1 MQHNVLEDI
10 KTQINTTFNALYGWF
25 TVDEK
30 LLHYRPTNS
39 GWSVGQNLEHVSLTN
54 HYLLILI
61 RKATGKAVELA
72 VKKQHAGWPEGY
84 VIDWQKLEAI
94 GQHGVFA
101 WIRPQHMEPT
111 GSVSTEAVKIS
122 LQQQETECLQHLSAL
137 QNGEGVL
144 YKTMM
149 TVNGL
154 GKIDVYH
161 YILFLVQHIKRHL
174 MQVHKIKLEFD
185 QQ

>member
-1 MQHNVLEDI
+1 MKHSVMEDI
-10 KTQINTTFNALYGWF
+10 KNQLTTTFKVLYGWF
-25 TVDEK
+25 NVDAK
-30 LLHYRPTNS
+30 LLHYKPVNN
-39 GWSVGQNLEHVSLTN
+39 GWSVWQNLEHVSLTN

-72 VKKQHAGWPEGY
+72 IKKHHAGWPEGY
-84 VIDWQKLEAI
+84 AIDWQKLEVI
-94 GQHGVFA
+94 GQHASFE
-101 WIRPQHMEPT
+101 WIRPQHMQPT
-111 GSVSTEAVKIS
+111 GSVSVDEVIAR
-122 LQQQETECLQHLSAL
+122 LQQQEAECLQHLSAL

-174 MQVHKIKLEFD
+174 AQVHKIKLEFD